1 MATVADAPP
10 NLFVR
15 INQELRARS
24 VWIVGAALLVAV
36 PWMFVTTSKVGE
48 WHECYLPAARLM
60 RDGQS
65 IAANSSNYT
74 YPPAMALFTI
84 PMAFESLA
92 MSRFVWS
99 LVNVAAVFALFVSC
113 WRLIGGS
120 SLGKLPKSWSAVFLV
135 TLLLAARWVVSPLQ
149 HLQFDAVIAGVL
161 CVGCLAV
168 ARGRDL
174 LGGALVGLAASM
186 KVTPMLFLPYLMW
199 RGRWKAAAGL
209 IFVAVGVNFVPDL
222 LYPQAG
228 GGSYCVDWYRK
239 YLATT
244 LGGTTGSW
252 HTAVHLNQSLAG
264 FFNRMA
270 GIWTTGSTENLS
282 IVKFDDATQSVVKLL
297 NYGAAA
303 FLLGITLAVGR
314 RPFRGPSD
322 GADRRSAEVRCDS
335 TDLLWTA
342 EFGMLAC
349 LMILLSP
356 MSGKAHY
363 VVLLLPTL
371 AAIRDAVQRP
381 TFGTRLTI
389 AVLLVTGLLCCKEF
403 LGPKLGDETLIWGL
417 PTLYPL
423 ILLTALW
430 SLHARI
436 RRDESANDPQIDSPL
451 FSEAGPLTRRAA

>member
-1 MATVADAPP
+1 MATVADAAP

-24 VWIVGAALLVAV
+24 VWIVGAALLAAV

-60 RDGQS
+60 CDGQS
-65 IAANSSNYT
+65 IAAHSSNYT

-84 PMAFESLA
+84 PMTFESLA

-99 LVNVAAVFALFVSC
+99 LVNVAAVFALLVSC
-113 WRLIGGS
+113 WRLIGGP
-120 SLGKLPKSWSAVFLV
+120 SLAKLPKTWSAVFLI
-135 TLLLAARWVVSPLQ
+135 TLLLAARWIVSPLQ

-161 CVGCLAV
+161 ALGCLAV

-186 KVTPMLFLPYLMW
+186 KVTPMLFLPYLAW

-209 IFVAVGVNFVPDL
+209 ICVAVGVNFLPDL

-270 GIWTTGSTENLS
+270 GIWTTGSTQDLS
-282 IVKFDDATQSVVKLL
+282 IVKFDDSTQSVVKLL

-303 FLLGITLAVGR
+303 LLLGITLAVGR

-322 GADRRSAEVRCDS
+322 AADRRPTEGHRDS
-335 TDLLWTA
+335 TDPLWAA

-371 AAIRDAVQRP
+371 VAVRCAIERP

-389 AVLLVTGLLCCKEF
+389 GILLVTGLLCCKEL

-423 ILLTALW
+423 TLLVALW
-430 SLHARI
+430 SLHACI
-436 RRDESANDPQIDSPL
+436 RRDEVTKAQHGEPSALLKAAP
-451 FSEAGPLTRRAA
+451 FARRAA